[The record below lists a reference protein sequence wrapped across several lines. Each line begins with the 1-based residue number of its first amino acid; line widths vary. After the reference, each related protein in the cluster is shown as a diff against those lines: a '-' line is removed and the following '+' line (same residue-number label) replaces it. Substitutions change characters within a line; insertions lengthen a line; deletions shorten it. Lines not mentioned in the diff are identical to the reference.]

1 MKILIILF
9 LSSALFVFICS
20 LGHLPQNRDIEIYF
34 DVIALIGFV
43 GVGVFVS
50 KYIKKMFS
58 L

>member
-20 LGHLPQNRDIEIYF
+20 VGHLPENSHNEVYF
-34 DVIALIGFV
+34 DVTALIGFV
-43 GVGVFVS
+43 GVGIFVS
-50 KYIKKMFS
+50 KRIKKMFS